1 MCLHR
6 NTCIKNRLSIN
17 GKKYLRLKVQVA
29 TSRVPQ
35 MTCIWMSLP
44 GASGLGKL
52 TRFDWPDMVEGGLS
66 RDPGPVLGAG
76 LLFGKTF
83 N

>member
-1 MCLHR
+1 MA
-6 NTCIKNRLSIN
+6 
-17 GKKYLRLKVQVA
+17 GGVA
-29 TSRVPQ
+29 SRELEPVFRAEA
-35 MTCIWMSLP
+35 
-44 GASGLGKL
+44 G
-52 TRFDWPDMVEGGLS
+52 FDWPDMGEGGLS